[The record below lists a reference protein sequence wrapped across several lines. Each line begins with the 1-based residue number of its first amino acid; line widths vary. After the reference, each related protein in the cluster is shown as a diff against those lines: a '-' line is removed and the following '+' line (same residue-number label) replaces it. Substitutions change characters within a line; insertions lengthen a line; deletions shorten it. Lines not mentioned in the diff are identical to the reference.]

1 MLLCGWKTLFKE
13 TLMMVNDGALTQP
26 MPEGQAA
33 GGMAL
38 NMCLTKAEVGQV
50 MYGSKAMATMTGV

>member
-1 MLLCGWKTLFKE
+1 
-13 TLMMVNDGALTQP
+13 MMVNDGALTQP